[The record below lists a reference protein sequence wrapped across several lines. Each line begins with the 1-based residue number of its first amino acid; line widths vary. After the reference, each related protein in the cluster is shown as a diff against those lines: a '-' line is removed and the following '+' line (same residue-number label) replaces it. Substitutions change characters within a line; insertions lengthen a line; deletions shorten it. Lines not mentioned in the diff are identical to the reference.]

1 MLRRC
6 LCSVVLLVCLAV
18 GPAWSERKSVN
29 PDVRALQ
36 AAFQSAI
43 EEAEPAIACLLISR
57 SEKYAKEFGEGPS
70 EDSPG
75 ILGDFDYTKVPL
87 SNERDKDKGRRRLL
101 AEKLDFSNPENIPE
115 SFGSGV
121 VIDDKKALIL
131 TNYHVVRGAT
141 KIYARFK
148 GGKGSYANILAADPR
163 SDLAVLDLIKK
174 PQGLKAIKF
183 GDGGAARKGQL
194 VLSIANPYAA
204 GFHDGSPSA
213 SWGIISNIRRRSNK
227 AAREFDRTKPLYY
240 YGTLLQTDVRLNLG
254 CSGGALLDL
263 HGELI
268 GMTTALAG
276 ITGRDV
282 PGGFAVPMDASMQ
295 RIVNVLKKGHEVD
308 YGFLGVGFD
317 HPSQGRGVRL
327 INISLG
333 SPAKKAGLLEGDTIV
348 KLDGK
353 DIKQADDLYL
363 TLGLLQAGDTVK
375 LEYTRTTGGVTEQK
389 EAQVTLAKFAPVK
402 SIARN
407 QPSVLGLRVDYT
419 SLLVQNVPNFVREI
433 PVGVLIREVKPKSP
447 AARAKLKVGDVITRV
462 NDEKVTTPKDFYRL
476 VKRAGKPVELTLT
489 SGKVIKIKE

>member
-1 MLRRC
+1 
-6 LCSVVLLVCLAV
+6 
-18 GPAWSERKSVN
+18 
-29 PDVRALQ
+29 
-36 AAFQSAI
+36 
-43 EEAEPAIACLLISR
+43 
-57 SEKYAKEFGEGPS
+57 
-70 EDSPG
+70 
-75 ILGDFDYTKVPL
+75 
-87 SNERDKDKGRRRLL
+87 
-101 AEKLDFSNPENIPE
+101 
-115 SFGSGV
+115 
-121 VIDDKKALIL
+121 
-131 TNYHVVRGAT
+131 
-141 KIYARFK
+141 
-148 GGKGSYANILAADPR
+148 
-163 SDLAVLDLIKK
+163 
-174 PQGLKAIKF
+174 
-183 GDGGAARKGQL
+183 
-194 VLSIANPYAA
+194 
-204 GFHDGSPSA
+204 
-213 SWGIISNIRRRSNK
+213 
-227 AAREFDRTKPLYY
+227 
-240 YGTLLQTDVRLNLG
+240 LQTDVRLNLG

-282 PGGFAVPMDASMQ
+282 PGGFAVPMDVSMQ

-327 INISLG
+327 NNISLG
-333 SPAKKAGLLEGDTIV
+333 SPARKAGLLEGDTIV

-353 DIKQADDLYL
+353 DIKQTADLYL
-363 TLGLLQAGDTVK
+363 TLGLLQAGDRVK
-375 LEYTRTTGGVTEQK
+375 LEYMRTTGGVTEQK
-389 EAQVTLAKFAPVK
+389 EVQVTLAKFAPVK